1 MDSLG
6 RSVYD
11 ALGKMV
17 GTVPKTTVARSAAP
31 KAASETLAVDAA
43 RRAAAVSGGAAL
55 IPGVGSTLTLLP
67 DLLATFAIQRRMVA
81 DIAALYGKTH
91 ELRPEV
97 MTALLFGE
105 VAPGAVAPLKKEGS
119 SGFRRVS
126 DAILRRALRKIAW
139 GIARRILGRA
149 VERLVP
155 LVGAAG
161 AGIGSY
167 RGTLGVAKASI
178 AYFEN
183 LRGPIPGGR
192 VIPGVAVESKEAPEK
207 VIQGTAIPKTDLGA
221 GEAEA
226 KPGPSGPVIP
236 TAGP

>member
-1 MDSLG
+1 MDSMG
-6 RSVYD
+6 RQLFD
-11 ALGKMV
+11 GLAKMV

-31 KAASETLAVDAA
+31 KAAAETLAVDAA

-91 ELRPEV
+91 ALRPEV

-105 VAPGAVAPLKKEGS
+105 VAPGAVAPLKQGGP

-139 GIARRILGRA
+139 GLARRVLGRA

-167 RGTLGVAKASI
+167 KGTLGVAKA
-178 AYFEN
+178 AVTYFED

-192 VIPGVAVESKEAPEK
+192 VIQGIAVAGKDAPEK
-207 VIQGTAIPKTDLGA
+207 IVQGTAIPQVDLGI
-221 GEAEA
+221 GEADVEA
-226 KPGPSGPVIP
+226 GPTGPVVP